1 MLKRFV
7 EVIWKEEK
15 SEMTRRKKLLLNSV
29 TALLYQL
36 VTLVCGFV
44 LPKFIIP
51 YFGSAV
57 NGLLSSI
64 TQFLTIIT
72 LCECGVGAVVQSAL
86 YKPLADKDD
95 AEISRI
101 VISANRFFNK
111 IMRLLI
117 AYVVVLC
124 FLYPIIVRNEF
135 STVYTVSLI
144 GILAISYF
152 AQHYLYLAYRLL
164 LNADQ
169 ASFIQLGAHSI
180 ALIVNT
186 LLTILLIKLG
196 APVHVVKLGSVIA
209 FLLQPFVVRL
219 YVSKHYNLDLKLQLT
234 EEPLKQKWN
243 GLAQHIA
250 AVVQGNAA
258 TVVLTL
264 FSTLENISVYSVYYL
279 VAHGIRQIIVSL
291 NTGVKAMLGN
301 MLAKNEMETLDRTF
315 TTVEFVFHT
324 LVTLAFGITGI
335 LIIPF
340 VRIYTSNFTDAEYIQ
355 PLFSAFMVMGQ
366 AAYCLRI
373 PYEMMVQAA
382 GHYKQTQ
389 RSSIIE
395 AGLNI
400 VTAIVLV
407 LTLGIEGVAISSIVA
422 MGYRTV
428 YLVFYMQKNILNR
441 PVKYFFK
448 HLLVDIVCV
457 VGMLMATGW
466 LDVNPA
472 NYYEWVCSAILVSI
486 ICICISIIV
495 NFVFYRSEIAR
506 TVKFALRPKT

>member
-1 MLKRFV
+1 
-7 EVIWKEEK
+7 
-15 SEMTRRKKLLLNSV
+15 MTRKKKLLLNTGTS
-29 TALLYQL
+29 LLYQ
-36 VTLVCGFV
+36 VITLICGFV

-51 YFGSAV
+51 HFGSSV
-57 NGLLSSI
+57 NGLIGSI

-86 YKPLADKDD
+86 YRPLAEENDE
-95 AEISRI
+95 AISKI
-101 VISANRFFNK
+101 VISSNRFFNK
-111 IMRLLI
+111 IVRLLI
-117 AYVVVLC
+117 GYVVVLC
-124 FLYPIIVRNEF
+124 IVYPIIVREQF
-135 STVYTVSLI
+135 SVVYTASLI
-144 GILAISYF
+144 GILALSYF
-152 AQHYLYLAYRLL
+152 AQHFLYLTYRLL

-169 ASFIQLGAHSI
+169 ASFIQLGAHSV

-186 LLTILLIKLG
+186 ILTVVLVMLD

-209 FLLQPFVVRL
+209 FLIQPFAVSS
-219 YVSKHYNLDLKLQLT
+219 YVKKHYKLNLKLQLT

-250 AVVQGNAA
+250 SVVQGNAP

-264 FSTLENISVYSVYYL
+264 LSTLESISIYSVYYL

-301 MLAKNEMETLDRTF
+301 MLAKNEMATLERTF

-324 LVTLAFGITGI
+324 VVTLLFGITGI

-340 VRIYTSNFTDAEYIQ
+340 VRIYTVNFTDAEYIR
-355 PLFSAFMVMGQ
+355 PVFSALMVVGQ

-373 PYEMMVQAA
+373 PYEMMILAA

-389 RSSIIE
+389 TSSIIE

-400 VTAIVLV
+400 VTAVVLV
-407 LTLGIEGVAISSIVA
+407 LTLGMEGVAISSIVA

-441 PVKYFFK
+441 PVKYFMK
-448 HLLVDIVCV
+448 HLFVDVICV
-457 VGMLMATGW
+457 AAMLLATGW
-466 LDVNPA
+466 IKINPA
-472 NYYEWVCSAILVSI
+472 NYIEWALSAVVVALICGCVCGAI
-486 ICICISIIV
+486 
-495 NFVFYRSEIAR
+495 NFVFYKSEIGSA
-506 TVKFALRPKT
+506 VKLLLRRKKKQA